1 MKKHIPLITSLTILV
16 LVLLLS
22 TYADAQQN
30 GPPPHSRMLIRPSTK
45 LITSQS
51 VPRSPLAKPKVQD
64 KLLGLFKSSNSNSR
78 KVGYKAVR
86 DKFESG
92 ELKQDD
98 RRLYRVLIGRAADY
112 HLGELKSHVE
122 DITKGSSLA
131 KVDGAGMFKT
141 FNKAYGDWY
150 ISALN
155 CRETVQTDWRK
166 VQQFGSFEGMEKE
179 FKECLEVYFIKLA
192 KSWETIKDSSDY
204 SILLETCEA
213 INECRAEVAWCD
225 SEEDYEPTPITR
237 MVTAVPA
244 GVSLKT
250 SLERIESFDK
260 QVKNYSLT
268 YAFNEKQQWA
278 SDEVR
283 KMVQIIND
291 KRFKIGLV
299 CYQLDELLS
308 RVCTEHSQDMVKREF
323 FSHTGS
329 DGKDYEARVNAVEWF
344 GGPFGEVI
352 YAGSTTARDVHASWW
367 KSEANRPKL
376 YEPHLNRIGVGLIN
390 KTWTAIVGSS
400 YNRKEEFYI
409 VD

>member
-1 MKKHIPLITSLTILV
+1 MKIYTLLIPV
-16 LVLLLS
+16 LSALLS
-22 TYADAQQN
+22 PLADAQRNQT
-30 GPPPHSRMLIRPSTK
+30 PPHSRMLIKPPM
-45 LITSQS
+45 LITSQ
-51 VPRSPLAKPKVQD
+51 PIPKSPLAKPKVQD
-64 KLLGLFKSSNSNSR
+64 KLLSLFKSSNSNSR

-86 DKFESG
+86 DKFKAG

-98 RRLYRVLIGRAADY
+98 RRLYRVLIGKAVDY

-122 DITKGSSLA
+122 DMTEGSPLK
-131 KVDGAGMFKT
+131 KVDGAGMFRA

-150 ISALN
+150 ISSLN

-225 SEEDYEPTPITR
+225 SEEDYEATPITR

-299 CYQLDELLS
+299 CYQLDEVLS

-329 DGKDYEARVNAVEWF
+329 DGKDYEARVSKAEWF

-352 YAGSTTARDVHASWW
+352 YAGSTTPRDVHTSWW

-376 YEPHLNRIGVGLIN
+376 YEPHLNRIGIGLIN
-390 KTWTAIVGSS
+390 KTWTVIVGSS
-400 YNRKEEFYI
+400 FERESEFYI
-409 VD
+409 VE

>member
-1 MKKHIPLITSLTILV
+1 MKIYILIPIISALLTLFV
-16 LVLLLS
+16 
-22 TYADAQQN
+22 DAQRN
-30 GPPPHSRMLIRPSTK
+30 DPPPHSRMLIKPPTK
-45 LITSQS
+45 LITSQPI
-51 VPRSPLAKPKVQD
+51 PRSPLDKPKVQD
-64 KLLGLFKSSNSNSR
+64 KLLGLFKSSNGKSR
-78 KVGYKAVR
+78 QVGYKAVR
-86 DKFESG
+86 DKFKSG

-98 RRLYRVLIGRAADY
+98 RRLYRVLIGKAADY

-122 DITKGSSLA
+122 DMTNGSPLA
-131 KVDGAGMFKT
+131 KVDGAGMFRT

-150 ISALN
+150 ISSLN

-179 FKECLEVYFIKLA
+179 FKECLEDHFVKLA

-225 SEEDYEPTPITR
+225 SEEDYEATPITR
-237 MVTAVPA
+237 LVTAVPA
-244 GVSLKT
+244 GVSLKK

-260 QVKNYSLT
+260 QVKNYSYT

-299 CYQLDELLS
+299 CYQLDEVLS
-308 RVCTEHSQDMVKREF
+308 RVCTEHSQDMVKRKF

-329 DGKDYEARVNAVEWF
+329 DGKDYEARVSAAEWF
-344 GGPFGEVI
+344 GGTFGEVI
-352 YAGSTTARDVHASWW
+352 YAGSTTPRDVHTSWW

-376 YEPHLNRIGVGLIN
+376 YEPHLNRIGIGLIN

-400 YNRKEEFYI
+400 YDRKEAFYI
-409 VD
+409 VE

>member
-1 MKKHIPLITSLTILV
+1 MKIYILIPIISALLTLLV
-16 LVLLLS
+16 
-22 TYADAQQN
+22 DAQRN
-30 GPPPHSRMLIRPSTK
+30 EAPPHSRMLIKPLNK
-45 LITSQS
+45 LITSQP
-51 VPRSPLAKPKVQD
+51 VPKSPLAKPKVQD
-64 KLLGLFKSSNSNSR
+64 KLLGLFKSTNSNSR

-86 DKFESG
+86 DKFKAG

-122 DITKGSSLA
+122 DMTEGSSLA
-131 KVDGAGMFKT
+131 KVEGAGMFRI
-141 FNKAYGDWY
+141 FNKAYEGWY
-150 ISALN
+150 ISSLN

-179 FKECLEVYFIKLA
+179 FKECLEVYFVKLA

-225 SEEDYEPTPITR
+225 SEEDYEATPITR

-299 CYQLDELLS
+299 CYQLDEVLS

-329 DGKDYEARVNAVEWF
+329 NGKDYEARVSEAEWF

-352 YAGSTTARDVHASWW
+352 YAGSTTPRDVHKSWW

-376 YEPHLNRIGVGLIN
+376 YEPHLNRIGIGLIN
-390 KTWTAIVGSS
+390 KTWTVIVGSS
-400 YNRKEEFYI
+400 FERKDEFYI
-409 VD
+409 VE